1 MSPERGA
8 IQEKPLTDSMIVT
21 LLGTGSPTPTPDRFG
36 PCVLVQAGN
45 QTLMFDGGRGT
56 TIRMRQLRV
65 QLARIDAL
73 FLTHYHSDHTSG
85 IPDVWLTRWIA
96 FSEAAKATT
105 PFNVVGPTGAKEL
118 MFHLEKAY
126 AADIKIRAQDIPP
139 KDPNGIAITVQ
150 EFDRDGIV
158 YENSGVKVIAFEV
171 DHGPAAKPAYGYRI
185 EYGGRSAV
193 ISGDT
198 TYNENVIKHA
208 TGCDLLVHEVAC
220 ALPELMGDVDFQ
232 RIMSHHT
239 IPSMAG
245 KVFAQARPKMA
256 VYTHFILRSTAQV
269 PAPSL
274 EDVMSQTRET
284 YDGPVELGE
293 DLMSFEIGEE
303 ITVRRFGGSKS

>member
-1 MSPERGA
+1 
-8 IQEKPLTDSMIVT
+8 MIVT

-36 PCVLVQAGN
+36 PCALVQAGD
-45 QTLMFDGGRGT
+45 QVLMFDAGRGAS
-56 TIRMRQLRV
+56 IRMRQLRV
-65 QLARIDAL
+65 QLAKIDAL

-105 PFNVVGPTGAKEL
+105 PFNVIGPTGAKEL

-126 AADIKIRAQDIPP
+126 AGDIKIRMQDHPP
-139 KDPNGIAITVQ
+139 KDPKGIATTVR
-150 EFDRDGIV
+150 EFDRDGVV
-158 YENSGVKVIAFEV
+158 YEKAGVKVTAFEV

-185 EYGGRSAV
+185 DHNGRAAV
-193 ISGDT
+193 LSGDT
-198 TYNENVIKHA
+198 TYNENVVEYAK
-208 TGCDLLVHEVAC
+208 GCDLLVHEVAC
-220 ALPELMGDVDFQ
+220 ARPELMDDVHFQ

-239 IPSMAG
+239 IPSLAG

-269 PAPSL
+269 PAPGL
-274 EDVMSQTRET
+274 DDVISQTRET

-303 ITVRRFGGSKS
+303 VTVRRYSGSNS

>member
-1 MSPERGA
+1 
-8 IQEKPLTDSMIVT
+8 MIVT
-21 LLGTGSPTPTPDRFG
+21 LLGTGSPTPTLDRFG
-36 PCVLVQAGN
+36 PCALVQAGG
-45 QTLMFDGGRGT
+45 QVLMFDAGRGA

-65 QLARIDAL
+65 QLAKIDAL

-105 PFNVVGPTGAKEL
+105 PFNVIGPTGAKEL

-139 KDPNGIAITVQ
+139 KDPKGITITVQ
-150 EFDRDGIV
+150 EFDRDGVV
-158 YENSGVKVIAFEV
+158 YERAGVKVTAFEV

-185 EYGGRSAV
+185 EHEGRSAV
-193 ISGDT
+193 LSGDT
-198 TYNENVIKHA
+198 TYNENVVKYA

-220 ALPELMGDVDFQ
+220 AKPELMGDAHFQ

-245 KVFAQARPKMA
+245 KVFARAKPKMA
-256 VYTHFILRSTAQV
+256 AYTHFILRSTAQV

-274 EDVMSQTRET
+274 DEVMAQTRET
-284 YDGPVELGE
+284 YGGPVELGE

-303 ITVRRFGGSKS
+303 IAIQKYRVPSRSADGRSDAEVFAP

>member
-1 MSPERGA
+1 MPS
-8 IQEKPLTDSMIVT
+8 SMIVT
-21 LLGTGSPTPTPDRFG
+21 LLGTGSPTPTADRFG
-36 PCVLVQAGN
+36 PSALVQAAD
-45 QTLMFDGGRGT
+45 QVLMFDAGRGVS
-56 TIRMRQLRV
+56 IRMHQLRM
-65 QLARIDAL
+65 QLARINAL

-85 IPDVWLTRWIA
+85 IPDLWLTRWIA

-105 PFNVVGPTGAKEL
+105 PFNVIGPTGAKEL

-126 AADIKIRAQDIPP
+126 AADVKIRTQDIPP
-139 KDPNGIAITVQ
+139 KDPHGIRTTVQ
-150 EFDRDGIV
+150 EFDCDGVV
-158 YENSGVKVIAFEV
+158 YEQAGVKVIAFEV

-185 EYGGRSAV
+185 EYGGKSAV
-193 ISGDT
+193 LSGDT
-198 TYNENVIKHA
+198 TYSENVVKYA

-220 ALPELMGDVDFQ
+220 ARPELMGNVHFQ

-245 KVFAQARPKMA
+245 KVFAQAKPRMA

-274 EDVMSQTRET
+274 DDVITQTRET

-303 ITVRRFGGSKS
+303 VTVRRYSGSNS